1 MHTSTMR
8 VCPFCAARYS
18 GVVSPR
24 RRAFTSAPHS
34 CRESS
39 DAVRRRRRRRRRGN
53 DIMNTQTQPQ
63 TQPQTHTDRH
73 THTHS
78 ILFQVNL
85 NEYKGSLGLVCVRC
99 NVQRGA
105 AVCFFGI
112 WVCAKP
118 AKQRHGIVLD
128 KQQQQFTTSLG
139 GRASED

>member
-53 DIMNTQTQPQ
+53 GIMNTQTQPQ

-73 THTHS
+73 THTHTHR
-78 ILFQVNL
+78 QTDTQTHRQTDRGG
-85 NEYKGSLGLVCVRC
+85 Y
-99 NVQRGA
+99 RGA
-105 AVCFFGI
+105 SLQPPKI
-112 WVCAKP
+112 HLLKSLRP
-118 AKQRHGIVLD
+118 S
-128 KQQQQFTTSLG
+128 TSPPWASLATRNKG
-139 GRASED
+139 GGEELAASKS